1 MVEIVIK
8 LDLAKKKKKKVV
20 TREEKAWRGSNI
32 SYKNKKNAG
41 I

>member
-8 LDLAKKKKKKVV
+8 LDLAKKKKVV

>member
-8 LDLAKKKKKKVV
+8 LDLAKKKKKVV